1 MHVKAKKMAVG
12 GLMLALTEVC
22 IALGSVMEANTLFF
36 LAAASFFVGI
46 IIREMEVR
54 AGAAFY
60 IAGVLLGIL
69 VSPNKLYVISY
80 AAMGFYILAIEI
92 VYKRLGTFKGN
103 INRRVLFWVFK
114 YALFNLIFIP
124 GVLLFQKILFARE
137 QPSVVLAGV
146 LAAGQIGLWIYD
158 RSYEYI
164 QGNIWNKIRGRLLG

>member
-92 VYKRLGTFKGN
+92 AYKKLGAYKGT
-103 INRRVLFWVFK
+103 INRKALFWVFK

-137 QPSVVLAGV
+137 LPPAALAGI
-146 LAAGQIGLWIYD
+146 LAAGQVGLWIYD
-158 RSYEYI
+158 RAYEYI
-164 QGNIWNKIRGRLLG
+164 QGNIWNKMRGRLLG